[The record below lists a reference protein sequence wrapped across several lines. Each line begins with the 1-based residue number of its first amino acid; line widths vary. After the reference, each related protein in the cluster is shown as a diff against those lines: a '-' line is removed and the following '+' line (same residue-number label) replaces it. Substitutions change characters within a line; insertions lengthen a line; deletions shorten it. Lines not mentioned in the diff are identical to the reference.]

1 MANTISTTWT
11 LTQTRTPTLHPQP
24 HAPSTCQLKRA
35 APHPLPQSVPT
46 STCAPLLPRP
56 APTPRD
62 PPIAQEPCEEGRD
75 EAHLLQELASSGP
88 LYQGKNSCANFQP
101 WPAHTCCFTLSGYAP
116 GPYVPHRSFHH
127 SSHPLRV
134 TIIWSVLSAF
144 HTLLKHSLTA
154 SWRDDEW
161 TQPAAPSRFSFHQ

>member
-1 MANTISTTWT
+1 MISDRVLYTILYKLCVSSPSDPTTQSVVQPHLLLPAALMSATATTPPITRRLGWHRQPPAGRLWPMAAMANTISTTWT

-101 WPAHTCCFTLSGYAP
+101 
-116 GPYVPHRSFHH
+116 
-127 SSHPLRV
+127 
-134 TIIWSVLSAF
+134 
-144 HTLLKHSLTA
+144 
-154 SWRDDEW
+154 
-161 TQPAAPSRFSFHQ
+161 